1 MLTFALTAGDFALTE
16 KNPVLTDVSL
26 VVATTPGSKAPGI
39 KLKVALPSSA
49 TVPATTD
56 ADGIV
61 QAAALATAVTGQS
74 AIGQYSIELDAAD
87 NPGWVSNGALTLD
100 PIDNIGLV
108 IGYSFTPRA

>member
-1 MLTFALTAGDFALTE
+1 
-16 KNPVLTDVSL
+16 VSL

-39 KLKVALPSSA
+39 KLKVTLPSSA
-49 TVPATTD
+49 AVPATTD

-74 AIGQYSIELDAAD
+74 AIGQYSIELDGAD